1 MVSRAMVSD
10 PQHRGPSVIG
20 AIWRRRRGHAAC
32 ARLLGAEQLAGR
44 PDRGRREQRAEAQLE
59 GGALL
64 VEVEFLELDL
74 ARELVELLHLL
85 VLGAQG

>member
-1 MVSRAMVSD
+1 VR
-10 PQHRGPSVIG
+10 
-20 AIWRRRRGHAAC
+20 
-32 ARLLGAEQLAGR
+32 
-44 PDRGRREQRAEAQLE
+44 
-59 GGALL
+59 ALL

>member
-1 MVSRAMVSD
+1 VLR
-10 PQHRGPSVIG
+10 
-20 AIWRRRRGHAAC
+20 